1 MFLRRRHGASF
12 FSLRKIF
19 CSTARFRF
27 GETMAKTQLT
37 WYGHSAFKLITPSG
51 NVVFIDPWLKNPVLK
66 NGEEVLTKIDRA
78 DVICLTHGHFDH
90 VGDAVEIAKNTKAKL
105 CCTFDCAV
113 AVRNALGFPGDDDN
127 SSYVSHIGGTV
138 RMFEGEM
145 TARFV
150 PAWHGA
156 AVMPSNDKPPIYG
169 GTPSGVVLSIKSG
182 PAIYHTGDTDLFSDM
197 SLVPLE
203 GPIDYM
209 LVCMGDFYTM
219 GPMRAA
225 RAVEL
230 VKPRIV
236 IPIHYGTFP
245 ALTGTTE
252 AFGQELKGR
261 GLKSELRVMNVG
273 ETITV

>member
-1 MFLRRRHGASF
+1 
-12 FSLRKIF
+12 
-19 CSTARFRF
+19 
-27 GETMAKTQLT
+27 MATQLT
-37 WYGHSAFKLITPSG
+37 WYGHAGFRVVTPNG

-66 NGEEVLTKIDRA
+66 GGEEILKKIDRA

-90 VGDAVEIAKNTKAKL
+90 VGDAVEIAKRTKAKL

-113 AVRNALGFPGDDDN
+113 AVRNALGFPGGDDD
-127 SSYVSHIGGTV
+127 SGYVSHIGGTV
-138 RMFEGEM
+138 RMFDNEM

-156 AVMPSNDKPPIYG
+156 AVMPSNDKPPVYG
-169 GTPSGVVLSIKSG
+169 GTPTGVVLSIQNG

-203 GPIDYM
+203 REIDYM
-209 LVCMGDFYTM
+209 LVCMGDHYTM

-230 VKPRIV
+230 VKPRV
-236 IPIHYGTFP
+236 AVPIHYGTFP
-245 ALTGTTE
+245 VLTGTPQ
-252 AFGQELKGR
+252 AFGDELEKR
-261 GLKSELRVMNVG
+261 GSRTELRVMNVG
-273 ETITV
+273 ETINI

>member
-1 MFLRRRHGASF
+1 
-12 FSLRKIF
+12 
-19 CSTARFRF
+19 
-27 GETMAKTQLT
+27 MAKTQLT
-37 WYGHSAFKLITPSG
+37 WYGHSAFKLVTPSG

-169 GTPSGVVLSIKSG
+169 GTPSGVVLSIKNG

-230 VKPRIV
+230 VKPRII

-252 AFGQELKGR
+252 AFGKELKGR